1 MPTRQDLIRET
12 LKKLNAIA
20 AGQAPEPEDVDAIDE
35 SLDGLLLEAGVNVG
49 TYYNADDGIDSE
61 FIDPLATIIANGN
74 APGFG
79 QPQNELARVAAI
91 NRLRYL
97 RPSDYV
103 GQPQNVSFF

>member
-20 AGQAPEPEDVDAIDE
+20 AGQSPEAEDVETIDE
-35 SLDGLLLEAGVNVG
+35 SLDGLLIEAGINVG
-49 TYYNADDGIDSE
+49 IYFNTSDDIDKE

-79 QPQNELARVAAI
+79 QPQNEVSRMAAI

-103 GQPQNVSFF
+103 GQPQTVSYF

>member
-12 LKKLNAIA
+12 LKKLNVLA
-20 AGQAPEPEDVDAIDE
+20 AGQAPEPEDTTAIDE
-35 SLDGLLLEAGVNVG
+35 SMDGLLLEAGVRVG
-49 TYYNADDGIDSE
+49 NYFNADDEIADE
-61 FIDPLATIIANGN
+61 YLDPLATVLANFN

-79 QPQNELARVAAI
+79 QPQNGVSFADAI

-103 GQPQNVSFF
+103 GQPQNTSYF